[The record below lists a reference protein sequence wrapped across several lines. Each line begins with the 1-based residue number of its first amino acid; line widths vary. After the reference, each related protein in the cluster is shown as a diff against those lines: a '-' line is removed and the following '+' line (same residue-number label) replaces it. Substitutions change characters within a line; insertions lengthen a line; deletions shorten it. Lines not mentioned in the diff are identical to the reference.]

1 MSFADRSL
9 LDAFLQDV
17 ESQFEPQDVLAM
29 SNNLQAEL
37 RQHMIS
43 SSVSMLPSFI
53 YDLPTGQERGTYLA
67 LEVGGSNLRMALV
80 ELCGQDHDIVIRQIG
95 SFPIDTAILQLKGYK
110 FFDWIAERI
119 GEFVVVEERDTPL
132 PMGIAWSFPIE
143 SVCIMGST
151 PPVCE
156 AG

>member
-1 MSFADRSL
+1 MSFGDRSP
-9 LDAFLQDV
+9 LDAYLQDV
-17 ESQFEPQDVLAM
+17 ESQFEPQDVLVL

-80 ELCGQDHDIVIRQIG
+80 ELRGQDIVIRQIG
-95 SFPIDTAILQLKGYK
+95 SFPIDTGILQLKGYK

-119 GEFVVVEERDTPL
+119 LEFVVVEEEKDGPL

-143 SVCIMGST
+143 SV
-151 PPVCE
+151 
-156 AG
+156 